1 MSASTL
7 PRAATA
13 RAAALP
19 GLYRAVWRWHFYA
32 GLIALPFL
40 VLLAVTGGL
49 FLFRAEL
56 DTLIHRDLM
65 RVEQQATPSRPPE
78 ALVAA
83 ALAAQPGTA
92 FRFIPA
98 PAPGA
103 SAQVGIRTAG
113 GKRVIAYLDPYDA
126 RVLGTLPDKGTVMWF
141 VRQLHSLAW
150 FGPIAS
156 GIIEVVAGWSIL
168 LVGTGLYLWWPRGPK
183 QARGSA
189 LAVRGSPR
197 RRPFW
202 KSLHGTLGVFTA
214 GFIVFL
220 AVTGMPW
227 SVFWGSYA
235 NQWANGHNFGYPAG
249 VRVSVPMSSVPLAES
264 GPTSWS
270 LQQARLPESDPHA
283 GHGAAGAG
291 EHDHGQAMPAPAT
304 LPAPAASTAI
314 GLNAAV
320 AEFTRL
326 GMAPGYAVAL
336 PGGPRGVYTGSAY
349 PDDLSQQRVVHLD
362 QYSGRPLLDMGYA
375 DYGPLGRGLEWGI
388 NVHLGQQYGLANKLV
403 LLAACFGIVALAVS
417 GGVMWW
423 KRRPAGSLGLPPAPA
438 ERRLMV
444 GVAAILAIGGVIFPL
459 VGASMLVML
468 VLDVVLTRRRP
479 RPA

>member
-7 PRAATA
+7 KPGAAAT
-13 RAAALP
+13 RGAAQT

-32 GLIALPFL
+32 GLIALPFMI
-40 VLLAVTGGL
+40 LLAVTGGL

-56 DTLIHRDLM
+56 ETLIHRDLM
-65 RVEQQATPSRPPE
+65 RVEQQAGPQRPPE

-92 FRFIPA
+92 FRYIPA
-98 PAPGA
+98 PAPDR
-103 SAQVGIRTAG
+103 SAEIGIRTAG
-113 GKRVIAYLDPYDA
+113 GERMVAYVNPYDA

-150 FGPIAS
+150 FGPIAN
-156 GIIEVVAGWSIL
+156 GLIEIVAGWSIL
-168 LVGTGLYLWWPRGPK
+168 LVGTGIYLWWPRDPK
-183 QARGSA
+183 RGA
-189 LAVRGSPR
+189 LSVHGSPR

-202 KSLHGTLGVFTA
+202 KDLHAVLGVFTA

-227 SVFWGSYA
+227 SIVWGKYA

-249 VRVSVPMSSVPLAES
+249 VRVQVPMSDLRLAES
-264 GPTSWS
+264 GPVAWS
-270 LQQARLPESDPHA
+270 LEQARLPQSDPHA
-283 GHGAAGAG
+283 AHGAAGHADG
-291 EHDHGQAMPAPAT
+291 GHDHGQPMPAPA
-304 LPAPAASTAI
+304 APGANAI

-320 AEFTRL
+320 EAFNRL
-326 GMAPGYAVAL
+326 GLAAGYAVSL
-336 PGGPRGVYTGSAY
+336 PSGPRGVYTGSVY

-362 QYSGRPLLDMGYA
+362 QYSGRPLLDMSYA

-388 NVHLGQQYGLANKLV
+388 NVHLGQEYGLANKLV
-403 LLAACFGIVALAVS
+403 LLAACLAIVALCVS
-417 GGVMWW
+417 AGVMWW
-423 KRRPAGSLGLPPAPA
+423 KRRPAGSLGIPPAPA
-438 ERRLMV
+438 DRRLIA

-468 VLDVVLTRRRP
+468 ALDAAFTRRRP
-479 RPA
+479 ARA

>member
-1 MSASTL
+1 MSATTL
-7 PRAATA
+7 PRATAA
-13 RAAALP
+13 RATALP

-65 RVEQQATPSRPPE
+65 RVEQQAAPSRPPE

-98 PAPGA
+98 PGPAD

-113 GKRVIAYLDPYDA
+113 GERVIAYLDPHDA

-150 FGPIAS
+150 FGTIAN
-156 GIIEVVAGWSIL
+156 GVIEVVAGWSIL

-183 QARGSA
+183 EARGNA

-283 GHGAAGAG
+283 GHGAPDAGG
-291 EHDHGQAMPAPAT
+291 HDHGQSTPS
-304 LPAPAASTAI
+304 PAAPPVPPARDAI

-362 QYSGRPLLDMGYA
+362 QYSGRPLLDMSYA

-403 LLAACFGIVALAVS
+403 LLAACLGIVALAVS

-468 VLDVVLTRRRP
+468 VLDVALTRRRP
-479 RPA
+479 RRA